1 MKHSS
6 LILDLLDQ
14 SIKSKGF
21 ASFIVSGGSSPV
33 AIFQEMS
40 QMNTDWSNIDVSLVD
55 DRVVDPTHLDSNE
68 KLVNDLLITNNA
80 SNANFISICND
91 AESLKDL
98 NRPYTVMLLGM
109 GEDGHFA
116 SLFPSLIKSNK
127 EYFDL
132 FSEPDIFFTEPMG
145 SPCHSRVSMNLSMI
159 LQSENIFLLVSSKKK
174 YDILK
179 QAEFDKTLPLY
190 FLLNQ
195 TKKKINII
203 QNYWF
208 SKIYIFYI
216 SKFNTF

>member
-14 SIKSKGF
+14 SVKSKGF

-40 QMNTDWSNIDVSLVD
+40 QMNADWSNIDVSLVD
-55 DRVVDPTHLDSNE
+55 DRVVDPTHTDSNE

-91 AESLKDL
+91 TESLKGL
-98 NRPYTVMLLGM
+98 NKPYTVMLLGM

-127 EYFDL
+127 EYFNL
-132 FSEPDIFFTEPMG
+132 FAEPDIFFTEPMG
-145 SPCHSRVSMNLSMI
+145 SPCHSRVSMNLNMI

-179 QAEFDKTLPLY
+179 QAEFDKNLPLY
-190 FLLNQ
+190 YLLNQ
-195 TKKKINII
+195 NKKKINII
-203 QNYWF
+203 QNF
-208 SKIYIFYI
+208 
-216 SKFNTF
+216 

>member
-6 LILDLLDQ
+6 LILDLLDE
-14 SIKSKGF
+14 SVKSKGF

-40 QMNTDWSNIDVSLVD
+40 QMNANWSSIDVSLVD
-55 DRVVDPTHLDSNE
+55 DRVVDPTHTDSNE

-91 AESLKDL
+91 TESLKGL

-116 SLFPSLIKSNK
+116 SLFPSLIKSNI
-127 EYFDL
+127 EYFNL
-132 FSEPDIFFTEPMG
+132 FAEPDIFFTEPMG
-145 SPCHSRVSMNLSMI
+145 SPCHSRVSMNLNMI

-179 QAEFDKTLPLY
+179 QAEFDKSLPLY
-190 FLLNQ
+190 YLLNQ
-195 TKKKINII
+195 NKKKINII
-203 QNYWF
+203 QNY
-208 SKIYIFYI
+208 
-216 SKFNTF
+216 

>member
-1 MKHSS
+1 MQHSS

-14 SIKSKGF
+14 SVKSKGF

-40 QMNTDWSNIDVSLVD
+40 QMNADWSNIDVSLVD
-55 DRVVDPTHLDSNE
+55 DRVVDPTHTDSNE
-68 KLVNDLLITNNA
+68 KLVNDLLIINNA

-91 AESLKDL
+91 TESLKGL

-116 SLFPSLIKSNK
+116 SLFPSLINSNK
-127 EYFDL
+127 VYFDI
-132 FSEPDIFFTEPMG
+132 FAEPDIFFTEPMG

-195 TKKKINII
+195 KKKKINII
-203 QNYWF
+203 KNY
-208 SKIYIFYI
+208 
-216 SKFNTF
+216 

>member
-6 LILDLLDQ
+6 FILDLLDQ
-14 SIKSKGF
+14 SVKSKGF

-40 QMNTDWSNIDVSLVD
+40 QMNADWSNIDVSLVD
-55 DRVVDPTHLDSNE
+55 DRVVDPTHTDSNE

-91 AESLKDL
+91 TESLKGL

-127 EYFDL
+127 EYFNL
-132 FSEPDIFFTEPMG
+132 FAEPDIFFTEPMG
-145 SPCHSRVSMNLSMI
+145 SPCHSRVSMNLNMI

-179 QAEFDKTLPLY
+179 QAEYDKSLPLY
-190 FLLNQ
+190 YLLNQ
-195 TKKKINII
+195 NKKKINII
-203 QNYWF
+203 QNY
-208 SKIYIFYI
+208 
-216 SKFNTF
+216 

>member
-6 LILDLLDQ
+6 FILDLLDQ
-14 SIKSKGF
+14 SLKSKGS

-40 QMNTDWSNIDVSLVD
+40 QMNADWSNIDVSLVD
-55 DRVVDPTHLDSNE
+55 DRVVDPTHTDSNE

-91 AESLKDL
+91 TESLKAL

-127 EYFDL
+127 EYFNI
-132 FSEPDIFFTEPMG
+132 FAEPDIFFTEPMG
-145 SPCHSRVSMNLSMI
+145 SPCHSRVSMNLNMI

-179 QAEFDKTLPLY
+179 QAEFDKSLPLY
-190 FLLNQ
+190 YLLNQ
-195 TKKKINII
+195 NKKKINII
-203 QNYWF
+203 QNY
-208 SKIYIFYI
+208 
-216 SKFNTF
+216 

>member
-14 SIKSKGF
+14 NVKSKGF

-40 QMNTDWSNIDVSLVD
+40 QMNADWSNIDVSLVD

-98 NRPYTVMLLGM
+98 
-109 GEDGHFA
+109 
-116 SLFPSLIKSNK
+116 I
-127 EYFDL
+127 
-132 FSEPDIFFTEPMG
+132 
-145 SPCHSRVSMNLSMI
+145 
-159 LQSENIFLLVSSKKK
+159 
-174 YDILK
+174 
-179 QAEFDKTLPLY
+179 
-190 FLLNQ
+190 
-195 TKKKINII
+195 
-203 QNYWF
+203 
-208 SKIYIFYI
+208 
-216 SKFNTF
+216 

>member
-55 DRVVDPTHLDSNE
+55 DRVVDPTHSDSNE

-98 NRPYTVMLLGM
+98 NRPFTVMLLGM

-132 FSEPDIFFTEPMG
+132 LSEPDIFFTEPMG

-203 QNYWF
+203 QNY
-208 SKIYIFYI
+208 
-216 SKFNTF
+216 

>member
-14 SIKSKGF
+14 SVKSKGF

-40 QMNTDWSNIDVSLVD
+40 QMNANWSSIDVSLVD
-55 DRVVDPTHLDSNE
+55 DRVVDPTHTDSNE

-91 AESLKDL
+91 TESLKGL

-116 SLFPSLIKSNK
+116 SLFPSLIKSNI
-127 EYFDL
+127 EYFNL
-132 FSEPDIFFTEPMG
+132 FAEPDIFFTEPMG
-145 SPCHSRVSMNLSMI
+145 SPCHSRVSMNLNMI

-179 QAEFDKTLPLY
+179 QAEFDKSLPLY
-190 FLLNQ
+190 YLLNQ
-195 TKKKINII
+195 NKKKINII
-203 QNYWF
+203 QNY
-208 SKIYIFYI
+208 
-216 SKFNTF
+216 

>member
-14 SIKSKGF
+14 SVKSKGY

-40 QMNTDWSNIDVSLVD
+40 QMNADWSNIDVSLVD
-55 DRVVDPTHLDSNE
+55 DRVVDPTHTDSNE

-91 AESLKDL
+91 TESLKGL

-127 EYFDL
+127 EYFNL
-132 FSEPDIFFTEPMG
+132 FAEPDIFFTEPMG

-179 QAEFDKTLPLY
+179 QAKFDKTLPLY
-190 FLLNQ
+190 YLLNQ
-195 TKKKINII
+195 NKKKINII
-203 QNYWF
+203 QNY
-208 SKIYIFYI
+208 
-216 SKFNTF
+216 

>member
-33 AIFQEMS
+33 TIFQEMS

-174 YDILK
+174 YDEKL
-179 QAEFDKTLPLY
+179 F
-190 FLLNQ
+190 
-195 TKKKINII
+195 
-203 QNYWF
+203 F
-208 SKIYIFYI
+208 SG
-216 SKFNTF
+216 

>member
-14 SIKSKGF
+14 SVKSKGF

-40 QMNTDWSNIDVSLVD
+40 QMNADWSNIDVSLVD
-55 DRVVDPTHLDSNE
+55 DRVVDPTHTDSNE

-91 AESLKDL
+91 TVSLKGL

-127 EYFDL
+127 EYFNL
-132 FSEPDIFFTEPMG
+132 FAEPDIFFTEPMG
-145 SPCHSRVSMNLSMI
+145 SPCHSRVSMNLNMI

-179 QAEFDKTLPLY
+179 QAEFDKSLPLY
-190 FLLNQ
+190 YLLNQ
-195 TKKKINII
+195 NKKKINII
-203 QNYWF
+203 QNY
-208 SKIYIFYI
+208 
-216 SKFNTF
+216 

>member
-14 SIKSKGF
+14 SVKSKGF

-33 AIFQEMS
+33 AIFHEMS

-55 DRVVDPTHLDSNE
+55 DRVVDPTHIDSNE

-80 SNANFISICND
+80 INANFISICND
-91 AESLKDL
+91 TESLKDL

-132 FSEPDIFFTEPMG
+132 SAEPDIFFTEPMG

-195 TKKKINII
+195 NKKKINII
-203 QNYWF
+203 QNY
-208 SKIYIFYI
+208 
-216 SKFNTF
+216 

>member
-14 SIKSKGF
+14 SLKSKGF

-33 AIFQEMS
+33 VIFQEMS

-91 AESLKDL
+91 TESLKDL

-116 SLFPSLIKSNK
+116 SLFPSLIKNNK
-127 EYFDL
+127 EYFDS

-203 QNYWF
+203 QNY
-208 SKIYIFYI
+208 
-216 SKFNTF
+216 

>member
-1 MKHSS
+1 MKHSI

-14 SIKSKGF
+14 SVKSKGF

-40 QMNTDWSNIDVSLVD
+40 QMNANWSSIDVSLVD
-55 DRVVDPTHLDSNE
+55 DRVVDPTHTDSNE

-91 AESLKDL
+91 TESLKGL

-116 SLFPSLIKSNK
+116 SLFPSLIKSNI
-127 EYFDL
+127 EYFNL
-132 FSEPDIFFTEPMG
+132 FAEPDIFFTEPMG
-145 SPCHSRVSMNLSMI
+145 SPCHSRVSMNLNMI

-179 QAEFDKTLPLY
+179 QAEFDKSLPLY
-190 FLLNQ
+190 YLLNQ
-195 TKKKINII
+195 NKKKINII
-203 QNYWF
+203 QNY
-208 SKIYIFYI
+208 
-216 SKFNTF
+216 

>member
-1 MKHSS
+1 MQHSS

-14 SIKSKGF
+14 SVKSKGF

-40 QMNTDWSNIDVSLVD
+40 QMNADWSNIDVSLVD
-55 DRVVDPTHLDSNE
+55 DRVVDPTHTDSNE
-68 KLVNDLLITNNA
+68 KLVNDLLIINNA

-91 AESLKDL
+91 TESLKGL

-116 SLFPSLIKSNK
+116 SLFPSLINSNK
-127 EYFDL
+127 EYFDI
-132 FSEPDIFFTEPMG
+132 FAEPDIFFTEPMG

-159 LQSENIFLLVSSKKK
+159 LQSENILLLVSSKKK

-195 TKKKINII
+195 KKKKINII
-203 QNYWF
+203 KNY
-208 SKIYIFYI
+208 
-216 SKFNTF
+216 

>member
-1 MKHSS
+1 MQHSS

-14 SIKSKGF
+14 SVKSKGF
-21 ASFIVSGGSSPV
+21 ASIIVSGGSSPV

-40 QMNTDWSNIDVSLVD
+40 QMNADWSNIDVSLVD
-55 DRVVDPTHLDSNE
+55 DRVVDPTHTDSNE
-68 KLVNDLLITNNA
+68 KLVNDLLIINNA

-91 AESLKDL
+91 TESLKGL

-116 SLFPSLIKSNK
+116 SLFPSLINSNK
-127 EYFDL
+127 VYFDI
-132 FSEPDIFFTEPMG
+132 FAEPDIFFTEPMG

-195 TKKKINII
+195 KKKKINII
-203 QNYWF
+203 KNY
-208 SKIYIFYI
+208 
-216 SKFNTF
+216 

>member
-55 DRVVDPTHLDSNE
+55 DRVVDPTHSDSNE

-132 FSEPDIFFTEPMG
+132 FYEPDIFFTEPMG

-203 QNYWF
+203 QNY
-208 SKIYIFYI
+208 
-216 SKFNTF
+216 